1 MGRVETIEAQ
11 ARRRHLVE
19 DRGLDI
25 GMPVVARLL
34 PAVVV
39 AHHEDQVGAWFTGVE
54 EDREKQEEVEERF
67 HPGEFLIRRTG
78 ALRSRRSW
86 RGDRRLESEL
96 ESPVAEP

>member
-1 MGRVETIEAQ
+1 MSRVETIKAQ

-54 EDREKQEEVEERF
+54 EDRKKQEDVEERF
-67 HPGEFLIRRTG
+67 HPGEFLNSFLNGGSSHSTKIL
-78 ALRSRRSW
+78 LRHVIESMLN
-86 RGDRRLESEL
+86 GDLG
-96 ESPVAEP
+96 